1 MLDIEDFVYRSFG
14 DVHRTD
20 KDYHVACPF
29 CEDVK
34 HHLSISISKQVCHCF
49 RCGYKA
55 NWIGLVMA
63 VTGYPF
69 HRAFGEL
76 YVQPKVRNFSDEID
90 IFDKGYTKDVE
101 EKHEHRLPEDFESLC
116 VAKGVMARKAK
127 TYLIQRGFDES
138 YWKYYT
144 LGVATSMYGRVVI
157 PIEKGY
163 WQARRIFK
171 NIEPKY
177 LNPNEPARDILFNSQ
192 ALTKFNEVVVC
203 EGAFSAMAVGENA
216 VALIGKEPTEEKLS
230 RLIGSSV
237 DTFIVALE
245 PGAYPTMKK
254 LLHLL
259 HINGKTVL
267 LWRYLQGDPADPNGK
282 YVEMNY
288 TFGTVVSLQLGN

>member
-29 CEDVK
+29 CEDIK

-49 RCGYKA
+49 KCGYKA

-63 VTGYPF
+63 ITGYPF

-76 YVQPKVRNFSDEID
+76 YVQPKVRDFNGILFQDEED
-90 IFDKGYTKDVE
+90 TT
-101 EKHEHRLPEDFESLC
+101 EKEKSECRLPEGFENLC
-116 VAKGVMARKAK
+116 VARGILSKKTQ
-127 TYLIQRGFDES
+127 TYLINRGFDER
-138 YWKYYT
+138 YWRLYN
-144 LGVATSMYGRVVI
+144 LGIATNLYGRVVI
-157 PIEKGY
+157 PIERGY

-171 NIEPKY
+171 NVEPKY
-177 LNPNEPARDILFNSQ
+177 LNPDEPARDILFNSQ
-192 ALTKFNEVVVC
+192 ALSKFDEVVIC

-216 VALIGKEPTEEKLS
+216 VALIGKEPTDEKLA
-230 RLIGSSV
+230 RLIGSPAK
-237 DTFIVALE
+237 TFIVALE

-254 LLHLL
+254 LLHSL

-288 TFGTVVSLQLGN
+288 TFRTMVSLQLGN